1 MRLRLAL
8 YKVRTAQQDLP
19 LQRLLAPE
27 GAIRDD
33 AAPASSISL
42 ETMTP
47 RQLATNARARVV
59 VVVTGSAP
67 RVKDPGLLLLL
78 PTPPR
83 SGERTEEAAAVHRFH
98 QQPVMHNLYAQSQ
111 LRTHV
116 QDSTHLALAAQTS
129 TPKATPNPTVMLSTP
144 TSIKAAKGLLQLGT
158 I

>member
-19 LQRLLAPE
+19 LQRLLVSGVTA
-27 GAIRDD
+27 RN
-33 AAPASSISL
+33 AAQASISQ

-47 RQLATNARARVV
+47 RQLAASARAH

-78 PTPPR
+78 PTPPQ
-83 SGERTEEAAAVHRFH
+83 SGERAAAAH
-98 QQPVMHNLYAQSQ
+98 QLHPEQPVMHNFYAQSQ
-111 LRTHV
+111 IRTHV
-116 QDSTHLALAAQTS
+116 QHPTHLALAGQNL
-129 TPKATPNPTVMLSTP
+129 TPKATANPNVMLSTP
-144 TSIKAAKGLLQLGT
+144 TSMKAAKGLLQLGT